1 VNSVLKLVI
10 AMTIWGSIGVFVKNI
25 SLQSFEVAFLRATIA
40 SVFVGIIFLI
50 KLKKEKKTN
59 LNTEKKEDKYS
70 KKNLLTLIL
79 SGIFMGL
86 NWVLLFESY
95 KYITVANATLTYY
108 FAPVIVVFLSPI
120 VLKEKFTYK
129 SALSVIAAMFGLCL
143 ILNSNTSDT
152 IQGLNQTKGIIIALG
167 AAALYAAIIIL
178 NKYIQ
183 DFSDYERTFIQ
194 LFSSALVLLPF
205 VIYRGCLKINDIKS
219 VVLIIIL
226 GIVHTGVTYFLYFS
240 AIKKL
245 KAQTTALLSYI
256 DPISSIFFSL
266 IFLSES
272 LSIWQVVG
280 GSIILMST
288 LIGKSKIEEEN
299 EAAQ

>member
-1 VNSVLKLVI
+1 
-10 AMTIWGSIGVFVKNI
+10 
-25 SLQSFEVAFLRATIA
+25 
-40 SVFVGIIFLI
+40 
-50 KLKKEKKTN
+50 
-59 LNTEKKEDKYS
+59 
-70 KKNLLTLIL
+70 
-79 SGIFMGL
+79 MGL

>member
-1 VNSVLKLVI
+1 MNSVLKLVI

-50 KLKKEKKTN
+50 KLKKEKKNN
-59 LNTEKKEDKYS
+59 LNNEKKENKYS
-70 KKNLLTLIL
+70 NKNLLTLIL

-95 KYITVANATLTYY
+95 KYTTVANATLTYY

-167 AAALYAAIIIL
+167 ADAVVIIL
-178 NKYIQ
+178 NKYNK
-183 DFSDYERTFIQ
+183 T
-194 LFSSALVLLPF
+194 LV
-205 VIYRGCLKINDIKS
+205 IMK
-219 VVLIIIL
+219 
-226 GIVHTGVTYFLYFS
+226 
-240 AIKKL
+240 
-245 KAQTTALLSYI
+245 
-256 DPISSIFFSL
+256 
-266 IFLSES
+266 ES
-272 LSIWQVVG
+272 LYNFLVQP
-280 GSIILMST
+280 
-288 LIGKSKIEEEN
+288 
-299 EAAQ
+299 

>member
-1 VNSVLKLVI
+1 MNSVLKLVI
-10 AMTIWGSIGVFVKNI
+10 DMTIWGSIGVFVRNI

-40 SVFVGIIFLI
+40 SVFVGIIFFI
-50 KLKKEKKTN
+50 KLKKEKKNN
-59 LNTEKKEDKYS
+59 LNTEEKENKYS

-95 KYITVANATLTYY
+95 KYTTVANATLIYY
-108 FAPVIVVFLSPI
+108 FAPVIVVFLSSI

-129 SALSVIAAMFGLCL
+129 SSLSVITAMFGLCL
-143 ILNSNTSDT
+143 ILNSNISDT
-152 IQGLNQTKGIIIALG
+152 IQALNQTKGIIIALG
-167 AAALYAAIIIL
+167 AAALYAAVIIL

-194 LFSSALVLLPF
+194 LFSSTLVLLPF
-205 VIYRGCLKINDIKS
+205 IIYRGCLKINDVKS
-219 VVLIIIL
+219 LVLIIIL

-245 KAQTTALLSYI
+245 KVETTALLSYV
-256 DPISSIFFSL
+256 DPISPIFFRHRAKEIINIKL
-266 IFLSES
+266 I
-272 LSIWQVVG
+272 IT
-280 GSIILMST
+280 ITM
-288 LIGKSKIEEEN
+288 
-299 EAAQ
+299 